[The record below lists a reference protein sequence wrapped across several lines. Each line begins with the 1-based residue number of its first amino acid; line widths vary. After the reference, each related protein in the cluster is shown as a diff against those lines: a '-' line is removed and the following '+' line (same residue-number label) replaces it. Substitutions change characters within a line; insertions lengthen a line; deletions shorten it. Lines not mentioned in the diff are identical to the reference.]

1 MLMMVHHSDMTLLKI
16 KRVYGNI
23 ENPILP
29 KIKACIVRGYSPTD
43 FRNIERVE
51 SKEAC
56 DYYA

>member
-1 MLMMVHHSDMTLLKI
+1 MMVHHSDMTLLKI

-29 KIKACIVRGYSPTD
+29 KSKACIVRGYSPS

-51 SKEAC
+51 VKRPVIIC
-56 DYYA
+56 MIK